1 MAKKT
6 ELPAASRLVK
16 AKFEIFGMAILR
28 KEDSSLPVDMFYGP
42 APDNKKVPRV
52 KIAYSPKALRSK
64 SGSLSLSIA
73 THPEVLA
80 GDPGEFKSDLQ
91 LIMLWISR
99 NQSVLL
105 KFWYG
110 AIKASAAE
118 RLLEA
123 EADESPSYDEL
134 VIRMR
139 FLWETGTK
147 KDEIA
152 TQVRIPKDAVD
163 LIIDTNTK
171 LFKKRK

>member
-1 MAKKT
+1 
-6 ELPAASRLVK
+6 
-16 AKFEIFGMAILR
+16 
-28 KEDSSLPVDMFYGP
+28 
-42 APDNKKVPRV
+42 
-52 KIAYSPKALRSK
+52 
-64 SGSLSLSIA
+64 
-73 THPEVLA
+73 
-80 GDPGEFKSDLQ
+80 
-91 LIMLWISR
+91 MLWISR

-123 EADESPSYDEL
+123 QADEAPSYDEL

-139 FLWETGTK
+139 FLRETGTK